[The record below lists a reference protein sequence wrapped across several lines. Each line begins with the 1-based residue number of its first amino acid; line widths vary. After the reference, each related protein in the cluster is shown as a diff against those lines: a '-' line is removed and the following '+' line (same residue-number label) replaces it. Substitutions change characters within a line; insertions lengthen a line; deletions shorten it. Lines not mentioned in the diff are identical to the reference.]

1 MRNFWRL
8 LLFIKPFGGWMV
20 LSILLGVATIASAIG
35 LMGAAAYLIASASLH
50 PSIAELQVAI
60 VGVRFFGIS
69 RGVFRYLERLVS
81 HTVNLKL
88 LTSLRV
94 WFYQKIEPLAPAGLT
109 TYQGGDL
116 LHRAVA
122 DIDYLENFYVR
133 VVAPPIV
140 ALIITL
146 GVGVFIGNIDLR
158 MGAVLVLGL
167 VLEGA
172 GVPWLSFILNR
183 KPGSALV
190 EERGRLSTALVDGI
204 QGLGELLAYGRGADQ
219 LALVEE
225 RSRKL
230 AVIQKKMSV
239 NSGIISAINMGLN
252 NLTLLG
258 ILVLAVSLV
267 SEGQM
272 DVVVL
277 AVVTLVVI
285 SSFEA
290 VAPLG
295 VAAQHLEAS
304 QQSGRH
310 LFELAD
316 AKPLVH
322 EEKKPLHKV
331 GSDLRIKNLNFTYAD
346 DLEPALVNFNLDL
359 PIGKHIG
366 IVGASGSGKS
376 TLINLLLRFWNYP
389 DGAINLGG
397 VELKNI
403 SFDEAREAFN
413 VLSSTSMLFS
423 SSIRENLL
431 LAKPN
436 ASDDEMW
443 ASLAKAQLDH
453 FVAGLPQG
461 LNTWIGESGTQLSGG
476 ERQRL
481 LVARAMLRD
490 APILILDEPTVNLD
504 QETEQELIRSLFKL
518 AEGRSAIWISHDL
531 KVMAQL
537 DEILVMKA
545 GQVVERGSHIQLM
558 GLKGTYHQLWKMQ
571 HQLIH

>member
-1 MRNFWRL
+1 
-8 LLFIKPFGGWMV
+8 
-20 LSILLGVATIASAIG
+20 
-35 LMGAAAYLIASASLH
+35 
-50 PSIAELQVAI
+50 
-60 VGVRFFGIS
+60 
-69 RGVFRYLERLVS
+69 
-81 HTVNLKL
+81 
-88 LTSLRV
+88 
-94 WFYQKIEPLAPAGLT
+94 
-109 TYQGGDL
+109 
-116 LHRAVA
+116 
-122 DIDYLENFYVR
+122 
-133 VVAPPIV
+133 
-140 ALIITL
+140 
-146 GVGVFIGNIDLR
+146 
-158 MGAVLVLGL
+158 
-167 VLEGA
+167 
-172 GVPWLSFILNR
+172 VPWLSFILNR

-230 AVIQKKMSV
+230 ADIQKKISV
-239 NSGIISAINMGLN
+239 NSGIVSAINMGLN

-258 ILVLAVSLV
+258 TLVLAVSLV

-277 AVVTLVVI
+277 AVVTLVVL

-295 VAAQHLEAS
+295 VAAQHIEAS
-304 QQSGRH
+304 LQSGSR

-316 AKPLVH
+316 AKPLVR
-322 EEKKPLHKV
+322 EEMKSLHKE
-331 GSDLRIKNLNFTYAD
+331 GNDLRIRNLNFAYSE

-436 ASDDEMW
+436 ASDDELW

-453 FVAGLPQG
+453 FVVGLAQG
-461 LNTWIGESGTQLSGG
+461 LNTWIGEGGTQLSGG

-518 AEGRSAIWISHDL
+518 AEGRSAIWINHDL

-537 DEILVMKA
+537 DEILVLKA

-558 GLKGTYHQLWKMQ
+558 ELKGIYHQLWKMQ
-571 HQLIH
+571 NQLTQ